1 MVVKTKKQK
10 AQKMCVIKREL
21 KFKDYRNRLKANQ
34 LENKINQQEKTR
46 LNTESF
52 KENHNEFIKNNKLI
66 LKTQQRFK
74 SERHNVFTDKINK
87 IALSSNDDERIRSID
102 LVETYAHE
110 TSIDLISKKQKIKC
124 NNTIK
129 LCKQ

>member
-1 MVVKTKKQK
+1 MVVKTKMQK

-52 KENHNEFIKNNKLI
+52 KENHNKFIKNNKLI

-110 TSIDLISKKQKIKC
+110 TSTDLISKKQKIKC